1 MEVNFMEVEYNN
13 ILASSLGIYA
23 KTLPSIP
30 MAVQKESSVEIPGS
44 DGTMHILDGGYE
56 STEIKIDFNY
66 IGPSD
71 KWDERW
77 GCAKKWLSA
86 RNKMLRLGSDP
97 DHFYKILKVSAD
109 DAEHTS
115 ERIGNFTATFQTK
128 DGLRY
133 LLEELNEHAA
143 ENVSFNPY
151 EISHPIYKISGEGN
165 CSLIVNGKKMSADVG
180 QNLTIDTDRKI
191 AYRADGTLSNTAV
204 SGDYEDL
211 FLQEGE
217 NEISITD
224 GFNLKIIPNWRCL

>member
-30 MAVQKESSVEIPGS
+30 MAVQKESLVEIPGS

-133 LLEELNEHAA
+133 LLEGLNEHAA

-191 AYRADGTLSNTAV
+191 AYRADGTLSNAAV